1 MENQIEINDILTF
14 LVDVKSSKKIN
25 NYKISDKVN
34 LNYLEFF
41 NSKNFMHFSEI
52 LFDHVDRIGIHASN
66 KNSVYFSILYLLY
79 KDFCLSDN
87 DQQNYLVKVLKE
99 KIKNDI
105 LNRLVKGPKELTKKK
120 IVDIL
125 KSNKDNNLTDVYI
138 LAYYFN
144 INIFVFSYTN
154 KDIKAFYKE
163 DKINIYKKNIFLNEI
178 NDVFYPL
185 SYKHDNGRYFKY
197 NSTVLNNVL
206 FSNKISAYN
215 LKNNKS
221 FEISNSW
228 EEILSNYLEID
239 VTNIVIAESNKINT
253 LINLQDSDD
262 SDDSDNFDIDIDN
275 ITNEVKQIE
284 SEINSDNISLDSD
297 LSEDSENESV
307 IIEIE
312 NSDNSE
318 IMKFV
323 NEVNSF
329 TDNKLKSFKKDE
341 LLDFIKKISNNEDS
355 TLKKKNKSDLII
367 NLKNEIKKFI

>member
-14 LVDVKSSKKIN
+14 LVNVKSTKKIN
-25 NYKISDKVN
+25 NYKISDKIN

-87 DQQNYLVKVLKE
+87 DQQNYLIRVLKE

-105 LNRLVKGPKELTKKK
+105 LNRIVKGPKDLTKKK
-120 IVDIL
+120 IIDIL
-125 KSNKDNNLTDVYI
+125 KSNKDNNLMDVYI
-138 LAYYFN
+138 LACYFD
-144 INIFVFSYTN
+144 INIFVFSYTT
-154 KDIKAFYKE
+154 KDITAFYKD

-178 NDVFYPL
+178 SNVFYPL

-215 LKNNKS
+215 LKNNKL

-239 VTNIVIAESNKINT
+239 VTNIVIAESDKINT
-253 LINLQDSDD
+253 LLNLQDSDD
-262 SDDSDNFDIDIDN
+262 SENSDIDIDN

-297 LSEDSENESV
+297 VSEESDNDSIV
-307 IIEIE
+307 IEIE
-312 NSDNSE
+312 TSDNPE
-318 IMKFV
+318 IMNLV
-323 NEVNSF
+323 NEVNGF

-341 LLDFIKKISNNEDS
+341 LLDFIKKITNNEDS